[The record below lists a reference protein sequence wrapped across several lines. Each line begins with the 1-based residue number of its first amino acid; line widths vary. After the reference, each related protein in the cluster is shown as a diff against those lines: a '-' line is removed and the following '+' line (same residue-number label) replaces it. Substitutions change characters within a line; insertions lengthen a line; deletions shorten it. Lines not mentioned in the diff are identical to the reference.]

1 MAKLGSILE
10 FSNAENLERWSN
22 SPPTAGWFFET
33 FSLFDTVDIGGTGLQ
48 NLGKHATVI
57 LERFLTRKVYQ
68 TYQTRE
74 ALEQKSMSQKV
85 ENFQKGGGGVSAK
98 NQNVHNSKCRLWHEG
113 EVQIFRIDFDDMY
126 G

>member
-22 SPPTAGWFFET
+22 SPSTAGSFFET

-48 NLGKHATVI
+48 NLEKHATVI

-68 TYQTRE
+68 TFQTRE
-74 ALEQKSMSQKV
+74 ALEQKKHVTKSGK
-85 ENFQKGGGGVSAK
+85 FPKGGQGCQRRK
-98 NQNVHNSKCRLWHEG
+98 SKG
-113 EVQIFRIDFDDMY
+113 PQFQM
-126 G
+126 